1 MKLYYQLS
9 KLQIHRPGLVFILP
23 VVLLCAVLFE
33 NPLGNNKHSLQIQS
47 AIAQQSGQGQPLQ
60 IDGDLIQYDSK
71 TQVATAR
78 GNVQMLY
85 KARGIRATA
94 AQAQL
99 FNRER
104 RIVLSGD
111 VYILQ
116 NGANS
121 IRAEVVTYLIDE
133 GRFVAQPKANQ
144 QVRSVYI
151 VDDANININNN
162 TAAPSSPGFKR
173 RN

>member
-1 MKLYYQLS
+1 MKPCHQLS
-9 KLQIHRPGLVFILP
+9 KFQIHRFGSALILP
-23 VVLLCAVLFE
+23 VVLVCAMSFD
-33 NPLGNNKHSLQIQS
+33 NPLRNNKFPLEFQS

-104 RIVLSGD
+104 RIILSGD

-121 IRAEVVTYLIDE
+121 IRAETVTYLIDE

-144 QVRSVYI
+144 QVQSIYI
-151 VDDANININNN
+151 VDDANLNNN
-162 TAAPSSPGFKR
+162 ATPAPSTPGFKR
-173 RN
+173 SN

>member
-1 MKLYYQLS
+1 MKYYYQLS
-9 KLQIHRPGLVFILP
+9 KLQI
-23 VVLLCAVLFE
+23 
-33 NPLGNNKHSLQIQS
+33 NPLGIALILPAVLVCAISFDNPLRNNKFPIQFQS
-47 AIAQQSGQGQPLQ
+47 AIAQGSGQGQPLQ

-144 QVRSVYI
+144 QVQSVYI
-151 VDDANININNN
+151 VDDANLNNN
-162 TAAPSSPGFKR
+162 NATPAPSTPAFKR
-173 RN
+173 SN

>member
-9 KLQIHRPGLVFILP
+9 KFQIHRFGFALILP
-23 VVLLCAVLFE
+23 TALVCAMSFD
-33 NPLGNNKHSLQIQS
+33 NPLRNAKFPVQFQS
-47 AIAQQSGQGQPLQ
+47 AIAQKPAQGQPLQ

-85 KARGIRATA
+85 QARGIRATA

-104 RIVLSGD
+104 RIILSGD

-121 IRAEVVTYLIDE
+121 IRAETVTYLIDE

-144 QVRSVYI
+144 QVQSIYI
-151 VDDANININNN
+151 VDDANPNANNA
-162 TAAPSSPGFKR
+162 TPAPSTPGFKR
-173 RN
+173 SN

>member
-1 MKLYYQLS
+1 MKLHYQLS
-9 KLQIHRPGLVFILP
+9 KLQTHRLRSLFILLFAF
-23 VVLLCAVLFE
+23 VCAMSFDT
-33 NPLGNNKHSLQIQS
+33 PLRNNKHPLQLPS

-104 RIVLSGD
+104 RIVHSGD

-116 NGANS
+116 DGANS

-151 VDDANININNN
+151 VDDANLNNN
-162 TAAPSSPGFKR
+162 NTTAAPSTPGFKR

>member
-1 MKLYYQLS
+1 MKLHYQLS
-9 KLQIHRPGLVFILP
+9 KLQTHRLRSLFILLFAF
-23 VVLLCAVLFE
+23 VCAMSFDT
-33 NPLGNNKHSLQIQS
+33 PLRNNKHPLQLPS

-116 NGANS
+116 DGANS

-151 VDDANININNN
+151 VDDANLNNN
-162 TAAPSSPGFKR
+162 NTTAAPSTPGFKR

>member
-1 MKLYYQLS
+1 MKPYYQLS
-9 KLQIHRPGLVFILP
+9 KLQIHRFGIALALP
-23 VVLLCAVLFE
+23 VALVCAMSFE
-33 NPLGNNKHSLQIQS
+33 NPLRNKKSPVQFQS
-47 AIAQQSGQGQPLQ
+47 AIAQTSGQGQPLQ

-116 NGANS
+116 NGTNS

-133 GRFVAQPKANQ
+133 GRFVAQPKANR
-144 QVRSVYI
+144 QVQSTYI
-151 VDDANININNN
+151 IDDANLSGNN
-162 TAAPSSPGFKR
+162 TTSAPSTPGFKR

>member
-1 MKLYYQLS
+1 MKPCFQLS
-9 KLQIHRPGLVFILP
+9 KFQMHRFGFALILP
-23 VVLLCAVLFE
+23 VALVCVMSFD
-33 NPLGNNKHSLQIQS
+33 NPLRNKKFPVQFQS
-47 AIAQQSGQGQPLQ
+47 AIAQTSGQGQPLQ

-71 TQVATAR
+71 TEVATAR

-85 KARGIRATA
+85 KARGIQATA

-104 RIVLSGD
+104 RVVLSGD

-144 QVRSVYI
+144 QVRSIYI
-151 VDDANININNN
+151 VDDANPSESN
-162 TAAPSSPGFKR
+162 TTSAPSTPGFKR
-173 RN
+173 NN

>member
-1 MKLYYQLS
+1 MKPYDQLS
-9 KLQIHRPGLVFILP
+9 KLQMHRFGIAFILP
-23 VVLLCAVLFE
+23 AALVCAMSFDDALHKNTFPVQF
-33 NPLGNNKHSLQIQS
+33 QS
-47 AIAQQSGQGQPLQ
+47 ANAQTSGQGQPLQ

-104 RIVLSGD
+104 RIVLSGN

-116 NGANS
+116 NGTNS

-144 QVRSVYI
+144 QVQSIYI
-151 VDDANININNN
+151 VDDTNLGGNNN
-162 TAAPSSPGFKR
+162 TPAPSTPGFKR
-173 RN
+173 SN